1 MAYKK
6 YQKNRTKLHSRI
18 ATNARVKEQAKQNF
32 VDKDYA
38 LKLNNKMHNQNLDL
52 REPLL
57 SDFYKPSTSQKQG
70 EMIYVREMAL
80 ALGLAASHF
89 LWTQKKLERKLSRI
103 CHGPKAFWKGLPAVK
118 KLAQEAGVL

>member
-1 MAYKK
+1 MEKYQVAYKK

-32 VDKDYA
+32 VVKDYA

-89 LWTQKKLERKLSRI
+89 L
-103 CHGPKAFWKGLPAVK
+103 
-118 KLAQEAGVL
+118 

>member
-1 MAYKK
+1 MEKYQVAYKK

-38 LKLNNKMHNQNLDL
+38 LKLNYKMHNQNLDL
-52 REPLL
+52 RKPLL
-57 SDFYKPSTSQKQG
+57 SDFYKPCTSQKQG

-89 LWTQKKLERKLSRI
+89 L
-103 CHGPKAFWKGLPAVK
+103 
-118 KLAQEAGVL
+118 